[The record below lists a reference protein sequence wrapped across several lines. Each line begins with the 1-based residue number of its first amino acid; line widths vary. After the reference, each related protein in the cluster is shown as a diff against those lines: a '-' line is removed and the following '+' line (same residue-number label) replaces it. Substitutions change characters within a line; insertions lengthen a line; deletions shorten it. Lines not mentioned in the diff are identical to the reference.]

1 MDHSAG
7 GQLMLRRCHDPT
19 FSVLPGDVFRARAA
33 AFALGRLGKA
43 DIIHSNG

>member
-7 GQLMLRRCHDPT
+7 GQLILRRCHDPI
-19 FSVLPGDVFRARAA
+19 FSVLTGAVFRARAVE
-33 AFALGRLGKA
+33 FALVRLGKA